1 MSDQSA
7 SADGPAASDRIAPA
21 AQVAQAER
29 PAGQAPG
36 LGARLLGLI
45 GSMKLSV
52 VLLILLAALTWLG
65 TLAQIKHGLWQTQRD
80 YFESWFVL
88 AELPLSWW
96 GEPLFPDANGE
107 PWALVIPLPGAYPVM
122 ALLFLNLLV
131 GGMLRMRL
139 HARNV
144 GILIIHVGIALLL
157 IAGFVKLEV
166 SYSGSLALYETP
178 EAGQGVAHRQY
189 RASTFVSFHD
199 HELAVSKPTGDTIEE
214 RVVPEAYLR
223 RAKTDRVVVSGDGLP
238 FRVEVHHWLDNCRA
252 MPKGPMVKATT
263 PVLGAGDGP
272 GLFLSPVDVQLERE
286 HNQVGCYV
294 TIVTADDQRLEAM
307 LVSSPWRLPQDDTRT
322 PFVFEVQG
330 QRYGL
335 DLRRVVYDMP
345 FALQLDQFIRREHP
359 GTMQVADFRS
369 KVTVFEDGAQR
380 QAQIWMN
387 NPLRK
392 GGFALYQT
400 SWGPQIQGRP
410 AGGPP
415 WYSVFEVAD
424 NPSDK
429 WPEYACYVIAIGM
442 IVHFGAKLIRFLM
455 SSTRE
460 ALSA

>member
-1 MSDQSA
+1 MSS
-7 SADGPAASDRIAPA
+7 SEPNAAA
-21 AQVAQAER
+21 AANPDFVAELPPR
-29 PAGQAPG
+29 SKSF
-36 LGARLLGLI
+36 GARALATI
-45 GSMKLSV
+45 GSLKLSV
-52 VLLILLAALTWLG
+52 VLLMLLAALTWLG
-65 TLAQIKHGLWQTQRD
+65 TLAQIKNGLWQTQRD
-80 YFESWFVL
+80 YFESWFVI

-96 GEPLFPDANGE
+96 GNPLFVGQSGE
-107 PWALVIPLPGAYPVM
+107 PWALKIPLPGAYPVM
-122 ALLFLNLLV
+122 ALLFVNLMV
-131 GGMLRMRL
+131 GGLLRIRWHL
-139 HARNV
+139 RNIGV
-144 GILIIHVGIALLL
+144 LIVHVGIALLL

-166 SYSGSLALYETP
+166 SYSGSLALYEMP
-178 EAGQGVAHRQY
+178 QSGQGVPNRQY

-199 HELAVSKPTGDTIEE
+199 HELAVLKPLGATIEE
-214 RVVPEAYLR
+214 RVVPESALTN
-223 RAKTDRVVVSGDGLP
+223 AKSGTVTVRGEGLP

-252 MPKGPMVKATT
+252 MPKGPMVQATT

-272 GLFLSPVDVQLERE
+272 GLFLNAVEVQPERE

-294 TIVTADDQRLEAM
+294 TVVTDDDQRFEAM
-307 LVSSPWRLPQDDTRT
+307 LVSSPWRLPQEDRRS
-322 PFVFEVQG
+322 PFSFEVGG

-345 FALQLDQFIRREHP
+345 FAVQLDEFIRREHP

-369 KVTVFEDGAQR
+369 KVTVLEGDSTR

-392 GGFALYQT
+392 NGFALYQT
-400 SWGPQIQGRP
+400 SWGPQQAGRP

-429 WPEYACYVIAIGM
+429 WPEYACWVIAFGLL
-442 IVHFGAKLIRFLM
+442 VHFGFKLGRFLM
-455 SSTRE
+455 SSSRE